1 MTCGARKGQDRE
13 DADGELYH
21 RLSGNRGAV
30 LQPNFRLYDRAA
42 LYTGANLI
50 LALQARRPRIAVIA
64 GRAKCSMFATR
75 RRVRPGSVSRRKV
88 KRLMSSRLMS
98 HTVEKYFRREREKA
112 VQSWRPERP
121 NAIERDIG
129 LEAHVQREMPLFLTL
144 RDREGNALTT
154 AMLPP
159 GGKDRGGFRIIIVA
173 ASNADPYPQQDAA
186 IAALGAHFGLTLD
199 RHRCFPYGR

>member
-1 MTCGARKGQDRE
+1 
-13 DADGELYH
+13 
-21 RLSGNRGAV
+21 
-30 LQPNFRLYDRAA
+30 
-42 LYTGANLI
+42 
-50 LALQARRPRIAVIA
+50 
-64 GRAKCSMFATR
+64 
-75 RRVRPGSVSRRKV
+75 
-88 KRLMSSRLMS
+88 MS
-98 HTVEKYFRREREKA
+98 HTVEECFGREGEKA

-144 RDREGNALTT
+144 RDREGNALAT

-173 ASNADPYPQQDAA
+173 ASHADPYPQQDAA

-199 RHRCFPYGR
+199 RPRGVPYRPQRA